1 MGKYMEHIW
10 KIYGYDD
17 DELVKGGWTMAPSM
31 IYGADRLSYRIFGHV
46 DGNMLAKC
54 SLPHHAG

>member
-17 DELVKGGWTMAPSM
+17 DDDDELVKGG
-31 IYGADRLSYRIFGHV
+31 
-46 DGNMLAKC
+46 
-54 SLPHHAG
+54 